1 MTNCNAQ
8 CADARRSRNAVWL
21 VIAGLGWAGILV
33 VGILML
39 LRHDFTPG
47 QSSGKVPAR
56 WPTDTALVRR
66 SGLSTLVMA
75 VHPNCPCSRA
85 SVEQLERI
93 ASQDEHP
100 VQVVALF
107 FDSPSLESS
116 ATWKSVSNNPD
127 IQAVVDKRGRLAERF
142 GAMTSGEASLYD
154 TEGQLRFHGGLT
166 PSRGHSGP
174 GRGGEAVLSL
184 AAGQNVACLSA
195 PAFGCSILE
204 TN

>member
-1 MTNCNAQ
+1 
-8 CADARRSRNAVWL
+8 
-21 VIAGLGWAGILV
+21 
-33 VGILML
+33 ML

-47 QSSGKVPAR
+47 QSSGKVPER
-56 WPTDTALVRR
+56 WPNGTALTKRP
-66 SGLSTLVMA
+66 GLPMLVMA

-107 FDSPSLESS
+107 LDSPAREAS
-116 ATWKSVSNNPD
+116 ATWKSVANNPD
-127 IQAVVDKRGRLAERF
+127 IQAVVDKHGGLAERF
-142 GAMTSGEASLYD
+142 GALTSGEALLYD
-154 TEGQLRFHGGLT
+154 AEGQLRFHGGLT

-174 GRGGEAVLSL
+174 GRGVEVVLAL
-184 AAGQNVACLSA
+184 AAGQRIAFSST
-195 PAFGCSILE
+195 PTFGCSLLE